1 MAYAMLLFIPLS
13 LALRHIF
20 DHRLDIA
27 ASRHLE
33 TAAALTGGAI
43 VMLRR
48 DWHSTRDRY
57 RICCAQWLRPTS
69 LGEFLA
75 LSYSYR
81 VINLITASMKLGG
94 YRRAATVTMGGGR
107 GIKLNA
113 RSAPIGRGGLSTG
126 GIGIGLGGSSI
137 G

>member
-81 VINLITASMKLGG
+81 VINLITASMKLPARSNS
-94 YRRAATVTMGGGR
+94 YDGGR
-107 GIKLNA
+107 TMDLIKTQD
-113 RSAPIGRGGLSTG
+113 PPQ
-126 GIGIGLGGSSI
+126 
-137 G
+137 